1 MRHVKKADTTGTRR
15 NEVSLLPDEPGHV
28 GYTKGFVFI
37 LRSYLRVL
45 RCVWVRGL
53 CYCVLKISL
62 FALKKTDF
70 RDHQMDVRSAQTS

>member
-1 MRHVKKADTTGTRR
+1 MRYVKKVDIIGIRR
-15 NEVSLLPDEPGHV
+15 NEASLLLDEFGYV

-53 CYCVLKISL
+53 CYCVLKI
-62 FALKKTDF
+62 FFFVLKKIDF
-70 RDHQMDVRSAQTS
+70 RDY